1 MRKFVNRLSIVAG
14 LAAMILSQSVLADG
28 HEKGDLLKGIP
39 SAKYNVDLTHAS
51 IVWKVSHLG
60 FSTYVG
66 RFNDFNAELN
76 LDSADFSN
84 STVSVEIKVDSIDT
98 AYPYPEKEDFDEKL
112 SKKWFKSG
120 DEPTIVFKSTKVS
133 DLNGHSFTFEGE
145 MTLAGQTH
153 PVVFDAKLNG
163 ATASHPFKKDK
174 ALVGFSAKTVIDRT
188 QWGVSTYAPRIGAEV
203 TVEVEGEF
211 LQAD

>member
-1 MRKFVNRLSIVAG
+1 MRKFVNRLSIVIG
-14 LAAMILSQSVLADG
+14 LSSLLLSQSAFADG
-28 HEKGDLLKGIP
+28 HEKGELLKDIP
-39 SAKYNVDLTHAS
+39 STKYNLDLTHAS

-66 RFNDFNAELN
+66 RFTDFTAELT
-76 LDSADFSN
+76 LDSKDFSN
-84 STVSVEIKVDSIDT
+84 SAVSVEIKVDSIDT

-120 DEPTIVFKSTKVS
+120 EEPTIVFKSTKVS
-133 DLNGHSFTFEGE
+133 DLTGHNFTFEGE

-153 PVVFDAKLNG
+153 PVVFEATLNG
-163 ATASHPFKKDK
+163 ATASHPFQKGK
-174 ALVGFSAKTVIDRT
+174 AFVGFSAKTVIDRT
-188 QWGVSTYAPRIGAEV
+188 QWGVSTHAPRIGAEV

-211 LQAD
+211 LQSD

>member
-1 MRKFVNRLSIVAG
+1 MVKLKYLKVVAILLLGLSFMAANAETKDAAG
-14 LAAMILSQSVLADG
+14 NPL
-28 HEKGDLLKGIP
+28 EGIP
-39 SAKYNVDLTHAS
+39 SGEYAVDISHAS
-51 IVWKVSHLG
+51 VIWKVSHFG

-76 LDSADFSN
+76 LDTDNFSK

-112 SKKWFKSG
+112 STKWFSSG
-120 DEPTIVFKSTKVS
+120 DAPTIVFKSTKVS

-153 PVVFDAKLNG
+153 PVVFDATLNG

-188 QWGVSTYAPRIGAEV
+188 QWGVSKYAPRIGAKV